1 MMGRIAVDLPEIT
14 WYIAVLVFLEG
25 VLSADNAL
33 VLALMVRRLP
43 RPDRRRV
50 LQWGIWG
57 AIGFRV
63 VAVALSAFLLKF
75 WPFKVGGG
83 GYLLYLAISHFW
95 SRGHSTPGMEEPQES
110 KFRGWFRGFWGTV
123 ALVTLT
129 DIAFSIDSIV
139 TAVGIGDGF
148 PAHFGDTGKYLIVLT
163 GGVLGIITMR
173 FVVRYFVLL
182 LDRFPGLAEG
192 AYFLVAWI
200 GLKLVV
206 SGLSDAA
213 TSLSD
218 GRIKPFHIPEILFW
232 TVMVLIMIVSFL
244 VSPKQSAQQTHQA
257 SEELELLESEE
268 ESGDESGE
276 SRDDGQDPDRD

>member
-1 MMGRIAVDLPEIT
+1 M
-14 WYIAVLVFLEG
+14 
-25 VLSADNAL
+25 
-33 VLALMVRRLP
+33 
-43 RPDRRRV
+43 
-50 LQWGIWG
+50 
-57 AIGFRV
+57 
-63 VAVALSAFLLKF
+63 
-75 WPFKVGGG
+75 
-83 GYLLYLAISHFW
+83 
-95 SRGHSTPGMEEPQES
+95 
-110 KFRGWFRGFWGTV
+110 

-200 GLKLVV
+200 GLKLVI

-218 GRIKPFHIPEILFW
+218 GSIKPFHIPEILFW

-244 VSPKQSAQQTHQA
+244 ISPKQSAQQTIRHQKSSTCSNPKQNPA
-257 SEELELLESEE
+257 TRA
-268 ESGDESGE
+268 GT
-276 SRDDGQDPDRD
+276 SRDDGQGSRSRLEPGDGGARRPSRIALRANRLSRARLLLR